1 MQICIKLTFFFTVIL
16 HIFIET
22 ICSVH
27 MEVFK
32 HPTLKLMS
40 NEAWVFILKGSEMF
54 PHPPPLCTKYILDH
68 ILPVRKKQL
77 NSGFSGLYSNSCH
90 MLSSDNLLNPYH
102 PFRGHGAARTQPGH
116 FWVKA
121 GYTPDRSPVWATAPA
136 CSPKKKNKKKNQ
148 TSAVILLV
156 L

>member
-1 MQICIKLTFFFTVIL
+1 MRLGFLFWKDLKCSHIL
-16 HIFIET
+16 LPFAPST
-22 ICSVH
+22 
-27 MEVFK
+27 
-32 HPTLKLMS
+32 
-40 NEAWVFILKGSEMF
+40 
-54 PHPPPLCTKYILDH
+54 YLDH

-77 NSGFSGLYSNSCH
+77 NSGFSGLYNNSCH

-116 FWVKA
+116 FWVKT

-156 L
+156 LWVISRYILFHVVINPSYSKMQYYCFKAA